1 MKKRAPTLF
10 AFPLATVFLIL
21 PFSLLFFQ
29 HFFISMLFADDLPE
43 FKTAIPEME
52 RLRDGIPHFLDKIN
66 QGGEI
71 KVAYFGGSITEANGW
86 RVQTLAAFQE
96 KFTKAKFTEINAA
109 IGGTGSDLGVFRL
122 GSDVL
127 RHQPDIV
134 FVEFAVNDGG
144 TPPEYIWRQMEG
156 IVRQIWKANTA
167 TDIVFVYTFRTG
179 HETSILNAETPRS
192 VSAMEQI
199 ADFYGIPSL
208 DFNIPVVQLAEKGK
222 LTYQSNEPEEGKLH
236 FSTDGVHPTE
246 AGHKIYTEVVLD
258 AVDLMRAKHNNSP
271 YPDPATRN
279 AKLKRSFIADNYENA
294 KMVPIQQTQL
304 SGNWTLLPDDSPL
317 AWTKNRLGSTVF
329 TSNEPGAGV
338 SFRFKGSQVKIYD
351 ILGPDGGQV
360 NVTID
365 GKKNGKPIPRFDS
378 YCTYWRL
385 ATLSLADGLDPNSV
399 HEIHVEI
406 DAEQPDR
413 SPVAFRLQ
421 NPEKE
426 LAEPKYQGHNV
437 WFGPILVIGD
447 IVE

>member
-1 MKKRAPTLF
+1 
-10 AFPLATVFLIL
+10 
-21 PFSLLFFQ
+21 
-29 HFFISMLFADDLPE
+29 
-43 FKTAIPEME
+43 
-52 RLRDGIPHFLDKIN
+52 
-66 QGGEI
+66 
-71 KVAYFGGSITEANGW
+71 
-86 RVQTLAAFQE
+86 
-96 KFTKAKFTEINAA
+96 
-109 IGGTGSDLGVFRL
+109 
-122 GSDVL
+122 
-127 RHQPDIV
+127 
-134 FVEFAVNDGG
+134 
-144 TPPEYIWRQMEG
+144 
-156 IVRQIWKANTA
+156 
-167 TDIVFVYTFRTG
+167 
-179 HETSILNAETPRS
+179 
-192 VSAMEQI
+192 
-199 ADFYGIPSL
+199 
-208 DFNIPVVQLAEKGK
+208 
-222 LTYQSNEPEEGKLH
+222 
-236 FSTDGVHPTE
+236 
-246 AGHKIYTEVVLD
+246 
-258 AVDLMRAKHNNSP
+258 
-271 YPDPATRN
+271 
-279 AKLKRSFIADNYENA
+279 
-294 KMVPIQQTQL
+294 
-304 SGNWTLLPDDSPL
+304 DDSPL